1 MRDATSPARWPP
13 IPSATTKRSYSLS
26 TTKESSLC
34 SRWSPTSLSP
44 AASARIKAPNP
55 PTRKEFHPHPRVSSE
70 STVLGTRPSRANL
83 PPVRPCGLHRLDLE
97 DVFFLVGDHGVHLL
111 DPL

>member
-1 MRDATSPARWPP
+1 M
-13 IPSATTKRSYSLS
+13 PSATTKRSYSLS

-55 PTRKEFHPHPRVSSE
+55 PTRKEFHPHRRVSSE
-70 STVLGTRPSRANL
+70 SGLPGAHAFGQSRD
-83 PPVRPCGLHRLDLE
+83 RPCRASHLE
-97 DVFFLVGDHGVHLL
+97 DVLLLVGDHRIDVLHGLGHGVL
-111 DPL
+111 D